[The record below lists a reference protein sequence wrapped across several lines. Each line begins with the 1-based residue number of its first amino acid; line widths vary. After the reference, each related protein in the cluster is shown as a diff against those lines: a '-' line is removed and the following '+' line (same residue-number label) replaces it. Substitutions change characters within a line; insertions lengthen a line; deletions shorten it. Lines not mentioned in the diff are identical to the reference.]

1 MIKLSAK
8 SRDILN
14 TWNKLELD
22 NKKIGLIILICLVII
37 YVDFAFLIKIQFQ
50 TISSIGSKII
60 TLKKDIDSL
69 NRNLALMQQNQNKQ
83 TAPVKIKKII
93 SQDDMPRLFQRISDI
108 ANKHNVKIAE
118 LKPIAAEAMTKESA
132 DSSKGEFRAQSL
144 ALDVS
149 GGYHS
154 LGRFINDLENA
165 DEFIVVENFKIMPQ
179 QEDCFRHKAS
189 LVLKTYVKK

>member
-1 MIKLSAK
+1 MIKLSEK

-37 YVDFAFLIKIQFQ
+37 YVDFGFLIKMQFQ

-69 NRNLALMQQNQNKQ
+69 NRNLALMQQNQKKQ

-108 ANKHNVKIAE
+108 ANKHNVKIME
-118 LKPIAAEAMTKESA
+118 LKPIAAEAKTKESA
-132 DSSKGEFRAQSL
+132 DSSKDEFRTQAL

-154 LGRFINDLENA
+154 LGSFINDLENA

-179 QEDCFRHKAS
+179 QDYFRQKAS
-189 LVLKTYVKK
+189 LLLRTYVKK